1 MELREY
7 IQNLFVLEDEV
18 LQSIDDGLAER
29 EMPKISVPPEVGKT
43 IYLLAKI
50 SGARRI
56 LEIGAL
62 GGYSTIWLA
71 RAVAKEGEVVSLE
84 LSPKHAAFAEENVK
98 RANLAHCVSFRIGD
112 AQESLQTL
120 GKEGE
125 IFDFFFIDA
134 DKLNYPTYL
143 ESAIRLS
150 RPGAVII
157 ADNTLQKGRV
167 INPEDDRPATQAI
180 RKFNQMMAT
189 DPRLES
195 ILLPIGDGITIARVK

>member
-7 IQNLFVLEDEV
+7 IQNLFVSEDEV

>member
-7 IQNLFVLEDEV
+7 IQNLFVSEDEV

-98 RANLAHCVSFRIGD
+98 RANLAHCVSFRVGD